1 MMLRLCATALAL
13 IALAT
18 TPALA
23 QEKPTVSKY
32 LNEGYE
38 VLRAEFGSA
47 FLQFMLKKDKTLVWC
62 TVLVQSGETSSCR
75 TIK

>member
-13 IALAT
+13 TALAT

-38 VLRAEFGSA
+38 VIRADFGSA

-62 TVLVQSGETSSCR
+62 TVQVQSGETLSCR

>member
-1 MMLRLCATALAL
+1 MMIRMSAAALTFTA
-13 IALAT
+13 IVT
-18 TPALA
+18 VPALA

-47 FLQFMLKKDKTLVWC
+47 FLQFMLKKDKTIVWC
-62 TVLVQSGETSSCR
+62 TVQVQSGETSSCR

>member
-1 MMLRLCATALAL
+1 MMLRMLATAFAV
-13 IALAT
+13 IAIAM
-18 TPALA
+18 TPAFA

-38 VLRAEFGSA
+38 VIRAEFGSA
-47 FLQFMLKKDKTLVWC
+47 FLQFMLKKDKTIVWC
-62 TVLVQSGETSSCR
+62 TVQVQSGETSSCR